1 VSSAWDR
8 SPLGE
13 LSWVLVAAEQGRQ
26 LYPQLSS
33 RGQFDDGSFG
43 SLRDGLAAALD
54 LGASTGLAAVIEGSR
69 RAVACAAQAEPS
81 ILSGL
86 PGPYWEHVM
95 P

>member
-1 VSSAWDR
+1 
-8 SPLGE
+8 
-13 LSWVLVAAEQGRQ
+13 
-26 LYPQLSS
+26 LSS

-69 RAVACAAQAEPS
+69 RAAACVAQPEPS
-81 ILSGL
+81 IFPGR
-86 PGPYWEHVM
+86 PGPYWEYVM